1 MDRSTE
7 LLTAD
12 DRDQLS
18 QWIGKAC
25 HFELLYKIS
34 RDGCSASKF
43 HQLCDDKGPTVT
55 VLYNTDNSAY
65 GGFLLKH
72 WNSSGG
78 YIKDEHAFLFTLYFN
93 GVKRPR
99 KFAVTNTNKAAYAHQ
114 KLGPTFGEADMSVI
128 NPNNQIYAMKG
139 VNRAGFSTTISRSR
153 ASDMMTFHDDVNMS
167 IERGSQTRFFT
178 LNGRA
183 EFGSAFQRPSENMH
197 AINNGHMCVFDL
209 EVYSV
214 QARRPA
220 VVPPQPQLPTKTW
233 REPPLWDEKNFQTL
247 KHFVSNYK
255 PLKDMNIPDV
265 NILLVGQI
273 GSGKSSFFNTVNSI
287 FRGEIT
293 ARACAGNSP
302 HSVTTNLRKYRI
314 RNQET
319 GGYLNFRL
327 CDTRGIEE
335 EMSIKTQDMGLLLD
349 GYLSDQYKFNPM
361 ANACQRDPGFN
372 SRPSFK
378 DKIHCAAFI
387 IDGSSVDVLQGS
399 VPRKLLEFQSLM
411 VERGIPQVVYLTK
424 LDKICPLAD
433 KDVRMLFY
441 SEACK
446 KALEKTAELIGLPR
460 GHVFPVKNYEKETQL
475 YTPINI
481 LVLTA
486 LRQTLIYADDYLE
499 DQYEISQTEEQ
510 VQLINLKKKE
520 YSDSVYDF
528 LVNYLTFPTLK
539 T

>member
-1 MDRSTE
+1 MDRTTE
-7 LLTAD
+7 LLTAE

-18 QWIGKAC
+18 QWIGKTC

-34 RDGCSASKF
+34 HDGCSASRF
-43 HQLCDDKGPTVT
+43 HQLCDEKGPTIT

-65 GGFLLKH
+65 GGFLSQS
-72 WNSSGG
+72 WRSTGG
-78 YIKDEHAFLFTLYFN
+78 YIKDGHAFLFTLYFN

-99 KFAVTNTNKAAYAHQ
+99 KFAVINVNQAAYAHQ

-128 NPNNQIYAMKG
+128 NPNNQLYALKG
-139 VNRAGFSTTISRSR
+139 IKTNAFSPASIERKRSR
-153 ASDMMTFHDDVNMS
+153 ADMMTFHDDVNMS

-178 LNGRA
+178 LNGQA
-183 EFGSAFQRPSENMH
+183 EFGLAFQRPSENMK

-214 QARRPA
+214 QAKRPA
-220 VVPPQPQLPTKTW
+220 VVPAQSQMSLKPW
-233 REPPLWDEKNFQTL
+233 REPPLWDENNFQIL
-247 KHFVSNYK
+247 KHFVSSYK
-255 PLKDMNIPDV
+255 PLKDMNIPEV

-273 GSGKSSFFNTVNSI
+273 GSGKSSLFNTVNSI

-302 HSVTTNLRKYRI
+302 HSVTANLRKYRI
-314 RNQET
+314 RNHET

-335 EMSIKTQDMGLLLD
+335 EMSIKHQDMALLLD
-349 GYLSDQYKFNPM
+349 GHLSDQYKFNPM
-361 ANACQRDPGFN
+361 AHACQRDPGFN

-387 IDGSSVDVLQGS
+387 IDGSSVDVLQGT
-399 VPRKLLEFQSLM
+399 VPRKMLEFQSLM
-411 VERGIPQVVYLTK
+411 VERGIPQVAYLTK

-433 KDVRMLFY
+433 KDVRMIFY

-446 KALEKTAELIGLPR
+446 RALEKTAELIGLPR

-475 YTPINI
+475 NTPINI
-481 LVLTA
+481 VVLTA
-486 LRQTLIYADDYLE
+486 IRQTLIYADDYLE

-510 VQLINLKKKE
+510 VQLINL
-520 YSDSVYDF
+520 
-528 LVNYLTFPTLK
+528 
-539 T
+539 